1 MSPGDVH
8 IMMFYECS
16 ENVNLMH
23 STKFITIKLLKYSFR
38 VPPGNNNNRVYP
50 MSHNFR
56 RVGPK
61 MMSA

>member
-38 VPPGNNNNRVYP
+38 VPPGIITIEFIQCLTIFGEWVL
-50 MSHNFR
+50 
-56 RVGPK
+56 K
-61 MMSA
+61 